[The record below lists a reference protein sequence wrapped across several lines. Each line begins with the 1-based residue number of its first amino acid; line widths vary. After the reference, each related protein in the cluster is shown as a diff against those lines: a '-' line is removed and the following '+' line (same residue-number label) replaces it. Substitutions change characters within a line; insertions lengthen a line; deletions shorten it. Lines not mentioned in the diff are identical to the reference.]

1 MGTCLLRY
9 PRRDV
14 ETQRRRSEFPVD
26 VESRFLVTACP
37 TDVGIHRIRSPTQ
50 NWLQF
55 SITGITRSATK
66 QKKLQGEQSLRRCS
80 NSVNPKGSTCHMHL
94 GCQGK
99 ANQKIYLRI
108 DCSFS
113 DVSGML
119 TNALQAIAP
128 FRDPTDPTN
137 AIPNVTPKKRL
148 LKRTAKEESTNPQHH
163 STRSTKAK
171 WIPFHLR

>member
-1 MGTCLLRY
+1 MTNSKISEETKFFYEDFMFALLLNNY
-9 PRRDV
+9 
-14 ETQRRRSEFPVD
+14 
-26 VESRFLVTACP
+26 
-37 TDVGIHRIRSPTQ
+37 
-50 NWLQF
+50 
-55 SITGITRSATK
+55 
-66 QKKLQGEQSLRRCS
+66 RCS

-128 FRDPTDPTN
+128 FRGPNRSNECDSKRN
-137 AIPNVTPKKRL
+137 AK
-148 LKRTAKEESTNPQHH
+148 
-163 STRSTKAK
+163 
-171 WIPFHLR
+171 

>member
-1 MGTCLLRY
+1 MRWNGSTMGTCLLRY

-26 VESRFLVTACP
+26 VESRFLN
-37 TDVGIHRIRSPTQ
+37 S
-50 NWLQF
+50 F
-55 SITGITRSATK
+55 SHSKLAPILDHGNNKISDKT
-66 QKKLQGEQSLRRCS
+66 KKLQGEQSLRRCS

-113 DVSGML
+113 DVSGM
-119 TNALQAIAP
+119 
-128 FRDPTDPTN
+128 
-137 AIPNVTPKKRL
+137 V
-148 LKRTAKEESTNPQHH
+148 
-163 STRSTKAK
+163 
-171 WIPFHLR
+171 